1 MLKKVF
7 LFILIV
13 CGYNRNLNLVTYT
26 MNLFLLNFGKFSFIS
41 QDKNSRATLYSVVTN
56 TEHW

>member
-1 MLKKVF
+1 MF